1 MYLATDNPTKEGA
14 KWALVC
20 YFELFGRRYS
30 DFSSYLNHSFDP
42 MIMDRFLVDADL
54 YDNPKMFDT
63 KEEVLQW
70 MEDIKND
77 LLKVEIMSDENNGDD
92 DKKAVIAYQ
101 TMKKYLSKY
110 SVRSV
115 MFILALY
122 DGKLNIENDEDTLK
136 VFSNNEKIYIKFAPC
151 LIYKYKRKEK

>member
-1 MYLATDNPTKEGA
+1 MYLVTDNPTKEGA

-122 DGKLNIENDEDTLK
+122 DGKLNIENDEDALK
-136 VFSNNEKIYIKFAPC
+136 VFSNNEKIYIKFAPR